1 MMNMDWALFLTFL
14 AACGAPATT
23 GALLKPDEWYDNLN
37 KPWWNPP
44 RWVFPLAWTSLYFLM
59 SLAAMRVAQLEGS
72 GQALAFYAAQLAFNT
87 LWTPVFFGMK
97 RMATAL
103 AVVMVMW
110 LFVAATMW
118 AFFQLDTWAG
128 VLFVPYLIWATAATG
143 LNFEAMRLNWNRPE
157 ARA

>member
-1 MMNMDWALFLTFL
+1 MDWALFLTFL

-59 SLAAMRVAQLEGS
+59 SLAPCGWRSSKVRAGAGL
-72 GQALAFYAAQLAFNT
+72 LCAQLAFNT